1 MLNLLDFF
9 ACYRQET
16 VLILS
21 LRFRLNSALIR
32 SKLRQPKGRKLDSVY
47 LKVGRLTNLRH
58 TVSYCYFEAIAIQF
72 EI

>member
-9 ACYRQET
+9 FVCYRQET

-21 LRFRLNSALIR
+21 LRLWLKSALIR

-47 LKVGRLTNLRH
+47 LK
-58 TVSYCYFEAIAIQF
+58 I
-72 EI
+72 